1 MTPGYQL
8 TETAEAELDEIL
20 RYVVDRDGLDRALY
34 VHDRFVHAF
43 ELLTA
48 QPGSGTT
55 RPDLTGGHVRWWFVF
70 KWVVIYD
77 PERSPISILR
87 VIHGA
92 RDLERLLRTN
102 H

>member
-1 MTPGYQL
+1 MTSGYQL
-8 TETAEAELDEIL
+8 TETAEAELAEIL
-20 RYVVDRDGLDRALY
+20 LYIADRDGVERALY
-34 VHDRFVHAF
+34 VHDRFVRAF

-48 QPGSGTT
+48 QPDSGTT

-70 KWVVIYD
+70 KWVVIYA
-77 PERSPISILR
+77 PESSPVSILR

-92 RDLERLLRTN
+92 RNLERLLRTG